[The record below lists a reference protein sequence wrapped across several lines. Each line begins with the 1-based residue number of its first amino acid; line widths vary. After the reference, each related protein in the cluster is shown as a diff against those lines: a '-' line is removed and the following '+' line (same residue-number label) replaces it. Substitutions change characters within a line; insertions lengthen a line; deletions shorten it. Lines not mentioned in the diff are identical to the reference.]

1 MALVASMLS
10 NQTSTSLAAPRPP
23 GRNGMNVAVFGFSCF
38 RMERGLAELRVTQWR
53 MATSL
58 VAGLEALMGTK
69 DRGGRNT
76 KKKAAKGLK
85 EKRLDKKAK
94 RAANESSANR
104 SLDRTFGS

>member
-1 MALVASMLS
+1 
-10 NQTSTSLAAPRPP
+10 
-23 GRNGMNVAVFGFSCF
+23 MNVAVFRFGCF
-38 RMERGLAELRVTQWR
+38 RMERSVAEHRVTQWR

-94 RAANESSANR
+94 RAAHESSANR
-104 SLDRTFGS
+104 SLDRAFGS